1 MVEDNPGDQF
11 LLAELLTSAGFNK
24 DSLLTAPSFAE
35 AVDIL
40 KSQPVDI
47 TLLDLSLPD
56 SEGIETFINIK
67 ALVAEKPVI
76 ILSGTTNTQLA
87 LDAITMGAQ
96 DYLIKGDFDE
106 SGNPIWTKEGLL
118 VDSVRRFKGQA
129 APAVIFTE
137 CDFESFADINR
148 KLLFVGITRARIH
161 LEWVIS
167 SNLEKLIEQRLM

>member
-1 MVEDNPGDQF
+1 MSQSKIKILMVEDNPGDQF

-24 DSLLTAPSFAE
+24 DLLLTAPSFAE
-35 AVDIL
+35 AIDIL

-87 LDAITMGAQ
+87 LDAITLGAQ

-106 SGNPIWTKEGLL
+106 
-118 VDSVRRFKGQA
+118 
-129 APAVIFTE
+129 
-137 CDFESFADINR
+137 
-148 KLLFVGITRARIH
+148 KLLSKTI
-161 LEWVIS
+161 L
-167 SNLEKLIEQRLM
+167 NLYK